1 MTEPSSGTKSGL
13 QWQRTKLKNETQWSD
28 KWGVEYLCMMP
39 TVGSREIENPQVFAG
54 DPIYLLIAMRGA
66 PKKTGTMKFIIPDN

>member
-1 MTEPSSGTKSGL
+1 MTQRSALTEPVPGTKSGL
-13 QWQRTKLKNETQWSD
+13 
-28 KWGVEYLCMMP
+28 LCMMP

>member
-1 MTEPSSGTKSGL
+1 
-13 QWQRTKLKNETQWSD
+13 
-28 KWGVEYLCMMP
+28 MMP